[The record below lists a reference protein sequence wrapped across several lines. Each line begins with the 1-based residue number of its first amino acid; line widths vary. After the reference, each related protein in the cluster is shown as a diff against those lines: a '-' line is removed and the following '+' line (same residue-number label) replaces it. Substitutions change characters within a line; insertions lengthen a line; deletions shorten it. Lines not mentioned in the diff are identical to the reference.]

1 MTTVERK
8 VWTAALPEM
17 RLAYFEREC
26 TDTREHGAVVDEL
39 WDAFNTWRVETR
51 PALGR
56 IDIAAVGLALD
67 ADDGALVLRAAVPVR
82 GDYAPPLPAKS
93 ALFPGGAFVYAY
105 ADSVDEIPAAFEA
118 VRAGLAEH
126 NLEPISGPIE
136 VYKFHYNLEQHPC
149 DCGFLVDLPGFEPV
163 RGHAPLPIAR

>member
-1 MTTVERK
+1 VTSVERK

-26 TDTREHGAVVDEL
+26 TDARTRGDVVDEL
-39 WDAFNTWRVETR
+39 WDAFNTWRVEAR

-56 IDIAAVGLALD
+56 IDIAAVGLAMD
-67 ADDGALVLRAAVPVR
+67 RDDGSLVLRAAVPIR
-82 GDYAPPLPAKS
+82 GDHAPAAPARTV
-93 ALFPGGAFVYAY
+93 LFPGGAFVYAY
-105 ADSVDEIPAAFEA
+105 ADDTDEITAAFEA
-118 VRAGLAEH
+118 VREALAEY
-126 NLEPISGPIE
+126 NLEPLSGPIE

-149 DCGFLVDLPGFEPV
+149 DCGFLVDLPGLAPV